1 MALVLIEETFEVVS
15 GVVLSNFYNVGQIL
29 HATRSYP
36 EQDPEQILTKCK
48 KFRGHSFSSMQL
60 VDRPDIFT

>member
-29 HATRSYP
+29 HARSYP
-36 EQDPEQILTKCK
+36 EQNAKSSEDILSVAC
-48 KFRGHSFSSMQL
+48 SL
-60 VDRPDIFT
+60 